1 VRGLASS
8 PLDAGCA
15 EACAGHSNN
24 DFESPGLPSYQHFRP
39 SMRRY
44 DHHCPC
50 GFDGIAALHCC
61 FASAVDSP
69 SDESAMQVATVI
81 AEICFVIWAL
91 RDYSI
96 AAIGLPGLI
105 GQTAGRLPEINRVRK
120 IKSLLRTSAQFLFQY
135 GAGTPRDRDQ
145 RWRVRDTLRRLLRA
159 ERRLRRTIAVASAVL
174 PENAAMKSQRI
185 G

>member
-1 VRGLASS
+1 
-8 PLDAGCA
+8 
-15 EACAGHSNN
+15 
-24 DFESPGLPSYQHFRP
+24 
-39 SMRRY
+39 
-44 DHHCPC
+44 
-50 GFDGIAALHCC
+50 
-61 FASAVDSP
+61 
-69 SDESAMQVATVI
+69 MQVATVI

-159 ERRLRRTIAVASAVL
+159 ERRRRRTIAGASAVL